1 MLLGE
6 FGTKT
11 CSKFLQTTRVD
22 RVLIGHVGVES
33 GCEIATTP
41 FLDVHEH
48 VGILI
53 FLPNH
58 LQYTQ
63 PRKNYWNVN
72 SW

>member
-6 FGTKT
+6 FGTKP
-11 CSKFLQTTRVD
+11 CSEFLQTGRID
-22 RVLIGHVGVES
+22 RALIGHVGVEY

-48 VGILI
+48 VGILGV
-53 FLPNH
+53 LLGH

-63 PRKNYWNVN
+63 PRRNY
-72 SW
+72 

>member
-11 CSKFLQTTRVD
+11 CSKILLTSHFD
-22 RVLIGHVGVES
+22 RALTEHVGVKF
-33 GCEIATTP
+33 GFEIATTP
-41 FLDVHEH
+41 SVDVHEH

-53 FLPNH
+53 FLPDH

-63 PRKNYWNVN
+63 PRRNYQNVN